1 MTAQVNST
9 LKKDQTPVEQKTLYS
24 WQAPERPFKKRDKE
38 FFTTVAAIAVLLAVI
53 FLFIKEWMAIGVI
66 ASLVFV
72 GYVLATVEPK
82 KIGHE
87 ITTRGIV
94 TGGRLYK
101 WEELTSFW
109 FSKKWK
115 DEMLNVS
122 TNLKFPMRLVML
134 IGDGSEK
141 ELKKHLQKEIQ
152 FEEPEETLM
161 DKSAKWL
168 QEKVPLETEN

>member
-9 LKKDQTPVEQKTLYS
+9 LKKDQKPVEQKTLYK
-24 WQAPERPFKKRDKE
+24 WMAPERPFKKRDKE

-82 KIGHE
+82 KIAHE
-87 ITTRGIV
+87 LTTRGII

-115 DEMLNVS
+115 DKMLNVS

-141 ELKKHLQKEIQ
+141 ELKKVIQKEIQ

>member
-1 MTAQVNST
+1 
-9 LKKDQTPVEQKTLYS
+9 
-24 WQAPERPFKKRDKE
+24 
-38 FFTTVAAIAVLLAVI
+38 
-53 FLFIKEWMAIGVI
+53 
-66 ASLVFV
+66 
-72 GYVLATVEPK
+72 
-82 KIGHE
+82 
-87 ITTRGIV
+87 
-94 TGGRLYK
+94 
-101 WEELTSFW
+101 
-109 FSKKWK
+109 
-115 DEMLNVS
+115 MLNVS